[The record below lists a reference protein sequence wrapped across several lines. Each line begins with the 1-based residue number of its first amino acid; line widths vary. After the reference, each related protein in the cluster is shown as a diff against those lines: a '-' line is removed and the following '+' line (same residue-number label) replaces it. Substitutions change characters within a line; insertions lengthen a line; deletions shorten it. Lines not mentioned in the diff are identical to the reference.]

1 MRYLIC
7 LVGGAL
13 LGALLALTAAS
24 TLQRRNAWPRA
35 VMTVMQHELGQS
47 RETLRLGRCTDASLA
62 ASRARLTAMPADLES
77 ALLERGARDRV
88 LEKYA
93 QDLRDAVAGWDAQAA
108 CARQSEALG
117 TVSQTCDACHRDY
130 R

>member
-1 MRYLIC
+1 MRYLFC

-47 RETLRLGRCTDASLA
+47 RETLRLGRCADASMA
-62 ASRARLTAMPADLES
+62 ISRSRLTAMSEGLES
-77 ALLERGARDRV
+77 ALLERGAKDRV

-93 QDLRDAVAGWDAQAA
+93 QDLREAVAAWDPQAP
-108 CARQSEALG
+108 CARQADALG
-117 TVSQTCDACHRDY
+117 VVSQTCDACHRDY